1 MSATP
6 ASRRRRWRRFARF
19 LLLVLPIAALGAAA
33 WWLAG
38 EIRTSRL
45 QAELIGKVAR
55 ETGFEVEP
63 GPSSSIRFPGP
74 GPYDERLGYH
84 QLPQTI
90 ERLVAQ
96 GYEVTAQARMSQRS
110 IELVDRGLFATYRE
124 KSQAGLELR
133 DCRDDTLFLARFPE
147 RVYAGFDEV
156 PPLLVQTLL
165 FIENRE
171 LLDPDNPARN
181 PAIEW
186 DRLARATIDQ
196 LWHLVDDAH
205 PAHGGSTLATQIE
218 KYRHSPEGRTASG
231 KEKLRQMASA
241 SLRAYLDG
249 PDTMPRRRQIVV
261 DYLNTVPLAARPG
274 FGEVNGIGDGLWAW
288 YGRDF
293 DEVSR
298 LLAAAPASSSQH
310 EDGAQAH
317 ADDQRDDAGEAE
329 ALAARA
335 LAFKQALSLMIAQ
348 RRPAWYLGR
357 GETELAAL
365 ADSHLRLLADAGII
379 DARLR
384 DAALPL
390 RLSLQQQRVP
400 AAPVSFVQ
408 RKAANAMR
416 TRLAG
421 MLGVARSYELD
432 RFDLAASSTLDGRL
446 QDEVTR
452 VLRSLADPAG
462 AKAAGLYGF
471 RLLREGDDPS
481 RLTFSFTLFERVGAR
496 NLLRVQTDN
505 HEQPL
510 DINEGARLDLG
521 STAKLRTLI
530 TYLEIVAAL
539 HERWSGL
546 GADELATVRI
556 AGRDALGR
564 WAKEY
569 LAQAADRSLGAMLE
583 AAMQRRYPADPS
595 ESFFTGGGVH
605 RFVNFDARDDARVL
619 TVREALR
626 NSVNLVFIRM
636 MRDIAHHYM
645 FNAPASS
652 ATLLEDASDPL
663 RREYLSRFAD
673 HEGSQFIA
681 RFYRKYQGKPPE
693 VAEELLLQS
702 VRATPARLASVF
714 HELEPGG
721 DARALAGFLGR
732 RLPGSVL
739 SGHDIEALHERYR
752 AEAMSLADR
761 GYVAGVHPLEL
772 WLVGYLRGEPDATL
786 AQALSASREQR
797 QEVYAWLFRTRNK
810 NAQDQRIRS
819 LLEIEAFQE
828 VHRAWRRL
836 GYPFESLTPSYA
848 TSIGASGDRPAALA
862 ALMGIIVNRGMR
874 LPTARIGSMVFARDT
889 PWETHLTLRPSGGER
904 LLPEELADIVRDAL
918 IDVVDQGTARRLKG
932 ALTAADGQAIPIGG
946 KTGTG
951 DHRFDVFGRG
961 GQLVSSRVVNRTATF
976 AFMIGDRWFGTIM
989 AYVSE
994 PWAADYR
1001 FTSALP
1007 TQLLHALAPTLQPL
1021 LRHGACRRDPVEP
1034 PA

>member
-1 MSATP
+1 LA
-6 ASRRRRWRRFARF
+6 
-19 LLLVLPIAALGAAA
+19 LPVAALGAAA

-38 EIRTSRL
+38 EIRSSRL
-45 QAELIGKVAR
+45 QAELIGDIAR
-55 ETGFEVEP
+55 QTGFEVEP
-63 GPSSSIRFPGP
+63 GPSTSIRFPGD

-90 ERLVAQ
+90 ERLTAQ
-96 GYEVTAQARMSQRS
+96 GFEVTAQARMSPRA

-124 KSQAGLELR
+124 KSQAGLELL
-133 DCRDDTLFLARFPE
+133 DCRDDTLFVARFPQ
-147 RVYAGFDEV
+147 RVYADFDEV
-156 PPLLVQTLL
+156 PPLLAQALL

-181 PAIEW
+181 PAVEW
-186 DRLARATIDQ
+186 DRLARASFDQ

-249 PDTMPRRRQIVV
+249 PDTLPRRRQIVV

-293 DEVSR
+293 DEVNR
-298 LLAAAPASSSQH
+298 LLAASVEGESS
-310 EDGAQAH
+310 
-317 ADDQRDDAGEAE
+317 DD

-348 RRPAWYLGR
+348 RRPAWYLSG
-357 GETELAAL
+357 GEAELAEL
-365 ADSHLRLLADAGII
+365 SDSHLRLLADAGII

-390 RLSLQQQRVP
+390 QLSLQQQRV
-400 AAPVSFVQ
+400 ATAPISFVQ

-421 MLGVARSYELD
+421 LLGVGRAYELD
-432 RFDLAASSTLDGRL
+432 RYDLSARSTLDGRI

-452 VLRSLADPAG
+452 VLRSLADPDG

-471 RLLREGDDPS
+471 RLLRDGDDPS

-496 NLLRVQTDN
+496 NLLRVQTDS
-505 HEQPL
+505 HDQPL

-521 STAKLRTLI
+521 STAKLRTLV

-546 GADELATVRI
+546 GREGLSTQRVAE
-556 AGRDALGR
+556 RDALAR

-569 LAQAADRSLGAMLE
+569 LAQASDRSLRAMLE
-583 AAMQRRYPADPS
+583 AAMQRRYSADPS
-595 ESFFTGGGVH
+595 EGFFTGGGLH
-605 RFVNFDARDDARVL
+605 HFVNFDPRDDGRVL

-673 HEGSQFIA
+673 REGSQFLG
-681 RFYRKYQGKPPE
+681 RFYRKYQGKS
-693 VAEELLLQS
+693 AEAAEDLLLQS
-702 VRATPARLASVF
+702 VHATPARLASVF
-714 HELEPGG
+714 YELEPGG
-721 DARALAGFLGR
+721 DTHALAGFLAR
-732 RLPGSVL
+732 RLAGSAL
-739 SGHDIEALHERYR
+739 SGQAIEALHDRYGAGR
-752 AEAMSLADR
+752 MSLADR
-761 GYVAGVHPLEL
+761 GFVAGVHPLEL
-772 WLVGYLRGEPDATL
+772 WLVGYLRGKPDATL
-786 AQALSASREQR
+786 AQALSASGEQR
-797 QEVYAWLFRTRNK
+797 QEVYTWLFRTRNK

-862 ALMGIIVNRGMR
+862 ELMGIIVNRGVR

-889 PWETHLTLRPSGGER
+889 PYETHLTLRPSGGER

-918 IDVVDQGTARRLKG
+918 VDVVEQGTARRLKG
-932 ALTAADGQAIPIGG
+932 TLTSADGQAIPIGG

-976 AFMIGDRWFGTIM
+976 AFLIGDRWFGTIM

-994 PWAADYR
+994 PWAADYK

-1007 TQLLHALAPTLQPL
+1007 TQLLHALAPALQPL
-1021 LRHGACRRDPVEP
+1021 LRHGACRRDLVEP
-1034 PA
+1034 PE

>member
-6 ASRRRRWRRFARF
+6 ASPRRPWRRLARF
-19 LLLVLPIAALGAAA
+19 LLLALPVAALGVAA
-33 WWLAG
+33 WWLVD

-45 QAELIGKVAR
+45 QAELLGDIAR
-55 ETGFEVEP
+55 QTAFEVEP
-63 GPSSSIRFPGP
+63 GPSTSIRFPGD
-74 GPYDERLGYH
+74 GPHDERLGYH

-90 ERLVAQ
+90 ERLAAQ
-96 GYEVTAQARMSQRS
+96 GFEVTAQARMSPRS

-124 KSQAGLELR
+124 KSQAGLELL
-133 DCRDDTLFLARFPE
+133 DCRDDTLFVARFPQH
-147 RVYAGFDEV
+147 VYADFDEV
-156 PPLLVQTLL
+156 PPLLAQALL

-181 PAIEW
+181 PAVEW
-186 DRLARATIDQ
+186 DRLARASFDQ
-196 LWHLVDDAH
+196 LWHLVDDSH

-249 PDTMPRRRQIVV
+249 PDTLPRRRQIVV

-293 DEVSR
+293 DEVNR
-298 LLAAAPASSSQH
+298 LLAAAG
-310 EDGAQAH
+310 DGES
-317 ADDQRDDAGEAE
+317 ADD

-348 RRPAWYLGR
+348 RRPAWYLGG
-357 GETELAAL
+357 GEAELAEL
-365 ADSHLRLLADAGII
+365 ADSHLRLLAEAGII

-384 DAALPL
+384 DAALSL
-390 RLSLQQQRVP
+390 QLSLQQQRM
-400 AAPVSFVQ
+400 ATAPISFVQ

-421 MLGVARSYELD
+421 LLGLSRVYELD
-432 RFDLAASSTLDGRL
+432 RLDLSARSTLDGRI

-452 VLRSLADPAG
+452 VLRSLADPDG

-471 RLLREGDDPS
+471 RLLRDGDDPS

-496 NLLRVQTDN
+496 NLLRVQTDS
-505 HEQPL
+505 HDQPL

-521 STAKLRTLI
+521 STAKLRTLV
-530 TYLEIVAAL
+530 TYLEIIAAL

-546 GADELATVRI
+546 GREELATQRV
-556 AGRDALGR
+556 AERDALAR

-569 LAQAADRSLGAMLE
+569 LAQASDRSLGAMLE

-595 ESFFTGGGVH
+595 EGFFTGGGLH
-605 RFVNFDARDDARVL
+605 HFVNFDPRDDGRVL

-673 HEGSQFIA
+673 REGSRFLA
-681 RFYRKYQGKPPE
+681 RFYRKYQGKPAE
-693 VAEELLLQS
+693 AAEELLLQS
-702 VRATPARLASVF
+702 VHATPARLASVF
-714 HELEPGG
+714 YELEPGG
-721 DARALAGFLGR
+721 DEHALAGFLAR
-732 RLPGSVL
+732 RLAGSAL
-739 SGHDIEALHERYR
+739 SGQAIEALHDRYR
-752 AEAMSLADR
+752 AEHMSLADR

-772 WLVGYLRGEPDATL
+772 WLVGYLRGKPDATL
-786 AQALSASREQR
+786 AQALSASSEQR
-797 QEVYAWLFRTRNK
+797 QEVYTWLFRTRNK

-862 ALMGIIVNRGMR
+862 ELMGIIVNHGVR

-889 PWETHLTLRPSGGER
+889 PYETHLTLRPSGGEL

-918 IDVVDQGTARRLKG
+918 VGVVEQGTARRLKG
-932 ALTAADGQAIPIGG
+932 AITSADGQAIPIGG

-961 GQLVSSRVVNRTATF
+961 GQLISSRVVNRTATF
-976 AFMIGDRWFGTIM
+976 AFLIGDRWFGTIM

-994 PWAADYR
+994 PWAADYK

-1007 TQLLHALAPTLQPL
+1007 TQLLHALAPALQPL

-1034 PA
+1034 PD

>member
-1 MSATP
+1 MA
-6 ASRRRRWRRFARF
+6 
-19 LLLVLPIAALGAAA
+19 LPVAALGAAT

-38 EIRTSRL
+38 EIRSSRL
-45 QAELIGKVAR
+45 QAELIGDIAR
-55 ETGFEVEP
+55 QTGFEVEP
-63 GPSSSIRFPGP
+63 GPSTSIRFPGD

-90 ERLVAQ
+90 ERLTAQ
-96 GYEVTAQARMSQRS
+96 GFEVTAQARMSPRA

-124 KSQAGLELR
+124 KSQAGLELL
-133 DCRDDTLFLARFPE
+133 DCRDDTLFVARFPQ
-147 RVYAGFDEV
+147 RVYADFDEV
-156 PPLLVQTLL
+156 PPLLAQALL

-181 PAIEW
+181 PAVEW
-186 DRLARATIDQ
+186 DRLARASFDQ

-249 PDTMPRRRQIVV
+249 PDTLPRRRQIVV

-293 DEVSR
+293 DEVNR
-298 LLAAAPASSSQH
+298 LLAASVESENS
-310 EDGAQAH
+310 
-317 ADDQRDDAGEAE
+317 DD

-348 RRPAWYLGR
+348 RRPAWYLSG
-357 GETELAAL
+357 GEAELAEL
-365 ADSHLRLLADAGII
+365 SDSHLRLLADAGII

-390 RLSLQQQRVP
+390 QLSLQQQRV
-400 AAPVSFVQ
+400 ATAPISFVQ

-421 MLGVARSYELD
+421 LLGVGRAYELD
-432 RFDLAASSTLDGRL
+432 RYDLSARSTLDGRI

-452 VLRSLADPAG
+452 VLRSLADPDG

-471 RLLREGDDPS
+471 RLLRDGDDPA

-496 NLLRVQTDN
+496 NLLRVQTDS
-505 HEQPL
+505 HDQPL

-521 STAKLRTLI
+521 STAKLRTLV

-546 GADELATVRI
+546 GREDLSAQRVAE
-556 AGRDALGR
+556 RDALAR

-569 LAQAADRSLGAMLE
+569 LAQASDRSLRAMLE
-583 AAMQRRYPADPS
+583 AAMQRRYSADPS
-595 ESFFTGGGVH
+595 EGFFTGGGLH
-605 RFVNFDARDDARVL
+605 HFVNFDPRDDGRVL

-636 MRDIAHHYM
+636 MRDVAHHYM

-673 HEGSQFIA
+673 REGSQFLG
-681 RFYRKYQGKPPE
+681 RFYRKYQGKS
-693 VAEELLLQS
+693 AEAAEDLLLQS
-702 VRATPARLASVF
+702 VHATPARLASVF

-721 DARALAGFLGR
+721 DTHALAGFLAR
-732 RLPGSVL
+732 RLAGSAL
-739 SGHDIEALHERYR
+739 SGQAIEALHDRYGAGR
-752 AEAMSLADR
+752 MSLADR
-761 GYVAGVHPLEL
+761 GFVAGVHPLEL
-772 WLVGYLRGEPDATL
+772 WLVGYLRGKPDATL
-786 AQALSASREQR
+786 AQALSASGEQR
-797 QEVYAWLFRTRNK
+797 QEVYTWLFRTRNK

-862 ALMGIIVNRGMR
+862 ELMGIIVNRGVR

-889 PWETHLTLRPSGGER
+889 PYETHLTLRPSGGER

-918 IDVVDQGTARRLKG
+918 VDVVEQGTARRLKG
-932 ALTAADGQAIPIGG
+932 TLTSADGQAIPIGG

-976 AFMIGDRWFGTIM
+976 AFLIGDRWFGTIM

-1007 TQLLHALAPTLQPL
+1007 TQLLHALAPALQPL
-1021 LRHGACRRDPVEP
+1021 LRHGACRRDLVEP
-1034 PA
+1034 PE